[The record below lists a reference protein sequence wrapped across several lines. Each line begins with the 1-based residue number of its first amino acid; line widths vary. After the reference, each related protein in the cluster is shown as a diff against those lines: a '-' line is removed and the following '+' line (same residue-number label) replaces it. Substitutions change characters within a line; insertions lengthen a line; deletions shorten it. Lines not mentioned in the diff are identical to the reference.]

1 NDATV
6 KLIENYD
13 LLAHRDIN
21 ALSATGLSL
30 SEAEI
35 GTKFE
40 EATRSMLDQLGLNV
54 DEELRKEI
62 NTVKDKDDLII
73 STSDDYVIIG

>member
-1 NDATV
+1 M
-6 KLIENYD
+6 
-13 LLAHRDIN
+13 LANRDIN
-21 ALSATGLSL
+21 ALNAKGLSL

-40 EATRSMLDQLGLNV
+40 EATRSILEQLGLNV

-62 NTVKDKDDLII
+62 NTVKDKVDL
-73 STSDDYVIIG
+73 